1 MKIFLLKLPV
11 LFGFII
17 AACGTQDSMN
27 LPVSNSEESY
37 QKLAE
42 VPSTEQPSPPAE
54 FTERKIIR
62 EGDIYFECKDI
73 QETDAFLKAEVKAA
87 KGFIS
92 NESENSYGERS
103 EKRLTIR
110 IPSDQLDPLLE
121 KIQTHAVRIE
131 NSNIRSEDVTE
142 QFIDVEARLKTKKEL
157 EIRYTELLKQ
167 AKNVQEIL
175 GLERELANVRGEIE
189 SMQGRLN
196 YLSNR
201 VSLSTLN
208 VSFFVEKDREFGFF
222 TKAIDS
228 LKNGWTNLQ
237 WFFIFVL
244 NLWPFV
250 LIFGGLLVWLLKRKK
265 TPPPPLK

>member
-1 MKIFLLKLPV
+1 MKLFLLKLPI
-11 LFGFII
+11 LFGFIV
-17 AACGTQDSMN
+17 AACGTQDSVN
-27 LPVSNSEESY
+27 LPVSDSAESY

-42 VPSTEQPSPPAE
+42 VPSTEQPAPPAE
-54 FTERKIIR
+54 LTERKFIR
-62 EGDIYFECKDI
+62 EGDIYFECRDI
-73 QETDAFLKAEVKAA
+73 QETDAFLKSEVKAT

-92 NESENSYGERS
+92 NESENSYGERT

-121 KIQTHAVRIE
+121 KIQSHAVRIE

-142 QFIDVEARLKTKKEL
+142 QFIDVKARLKTKKEL
-157 EIRYTELLKQ
+157 ENRYTELLKQ

-208 VSFFVEKDREFGFF
+208 VSFFVEKDREFGFIG
-222 TKAIDS
+222 KSIDS

-244 NLWPFV
+244 NLWPFF

-265 TPPPPLK
+265 SPPPPLK